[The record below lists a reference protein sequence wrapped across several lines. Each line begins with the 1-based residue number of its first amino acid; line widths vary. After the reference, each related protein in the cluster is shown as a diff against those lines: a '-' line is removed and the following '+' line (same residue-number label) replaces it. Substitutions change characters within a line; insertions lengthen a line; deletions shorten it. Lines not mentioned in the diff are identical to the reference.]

1 MFCPNC
7 GKENAAGD
15 RFCAECGE
23 ALVDNQG
30 GWNGIDTEKAALA
43 AKSALKGLDGRGA
56 QALGWLRA
64 HKKLLI
70 LVAAAA
76 VAVIAFAV
84 IGNHLYNPQRVAERY
99 FEAIVEADAD
109 SAYDCLDITE
119 SEFTGRDDFAVYWA
133 ESFTPLDIYNY
144 EVEETTDAYDDDP
157 IERTFR
163 FRYYL
168 HGDGDSYT
176 RTVTVVRGSGKK
188 FLFFNDYKVLPDFLV
203 NDYRFITASGMS
215 LSLDGEPLTP
225 STSENGYDYYH
236 FSTLFSRP
244 YTFMVSH
251 ELGETEVMTVYP
263 YNDGYDSCS
272 ELLCSSTVREEIY
285 TLAQEQVQS
294 IIDAS
299 IQHSGFP
306 ADITWEGGGQ
316 DAYDYLSARLYD
328 TEEQTGYTAMVLT
341 DGYDNSSTYQYVSI
355 GGCNYKCSL
364 NFYYDYSRVVLDW
377 WSDEL
382 ETRTGSSSGHATM
395 EYYYLDGEWVL
406 YGSSIRY

>member
-163 FRYYL
+163 DFNVC
-168 HGDGDSYT
+168 T
-176 RTVTVVRGSGKK
+176 KMGSGVLHIRCEDRG
-188 FLFFNDYKVLPDFLV
+188 FARLTPMINAVFTGYNEVLPTEETDV
-203 NDYRFITASGMS
+203 AIREIGA
-215 LSLDGEPLTP
+215 
-225 STSENGYDYYH
+225 
-236 FSTLFSRP
+236 
-244 YTFMVSH
+244 MVSDIQKI
-251 ELGETEVMTVYP
+251 G
-263 YNDGYDSCS
+263 D
-272 ELLCSSTVREEIY
+272 
-285 TLAQEQVQS
+285 LA
-294 IIDAS
+294 IDKWKK
-299 IQHSGFP
+299 
-306 ADITWEGGGQ
+306 D
-316 DAYDYLSARLYD
+316 
-328 TEEQTGYTAMVLT
+328 
-341 DGYDNSSTYQYVSI
+341 
-355 GGCNYKCSL
+355 
-364 NFYYDYSRVVLDW
+364 
-377 WSDEL
+377 
-382 ETRTGSSSGHATM
+382 
-395 EYYYLDGEWVL
+395 
-406 YGSSIRY
+406 